1 MEAWSAQL
9 DGPHK
14 PKKLL
19 QNARAMIKY
28 DAHQSKELTM

>member
-14 PKKLL
+14 PKLL